1 MLEKLIHLTYLLK
14 DFIALKAEVDKL
26 AINKLTNVPN
36 SLINL
41 KTKVDNLDVG
51 KIKTFPVD
59 LKRLSDV
66 VDNDVIKNTKFNALK
81 TKVNNLDEK
90 IPDATILIHTY
101 QYKTDQQNQRKE
113 ISDVDKR
120 IPHTSTLVTTSVL
133 NTNTGEVD
141 DKIPNISNL
150 VTTTDLNTKI
160 SKAENKIPDNS
171 KNITTLEFNKLTA
184 ESFEVRLKQTNLL
197 SKTYLNNK
205 LTSFN
210 R

>member
-1 MLEKLIHLTYLLK
+1 M
-14 DFIALKAEVDKL
+14 
-26 AINKLTNVPN
+26 
-36 SLINL
+36 
-41 KTKVDNLDVG
+41 
-51 KIKTFPVD
+51 
-59 LKRLSDV
+59 
-66 VDNDVIKNTKFNALK
+66 
-81 TKVNNLDEK
+81 
-90 IPDATILIHTY
+90 
-101 QYKTDQQNQRKE
+101 
-113 ISDVDKR
+113 
-120 IPHTSTLVTTSVL
+120 TTSVL

-141 DKIPNISNL
+141 NKIPNISNL

>member
-1 MLEKLIHLTYLLK
+1 MT
-14 DFIALKAEVDKL
+14 A
-26 AINKLTNVPN
+26 
-36 SLINL
+36 
-41 KTKVDNLDVG
+41 
-51 KIKTFPVD
+51 
-59 LKRLSDV
+59 
-66 VDNDVIKNTKFNALK
+66 
-81 TKVNNLDEK
+81 
-90 IPDATILIHTY
+90 
-101 QYKTDQQNQRKE
+101 
-113 ISDVDKR
+113 
-120 IPHTSTLVTTSVL
+120 SVL

-141 DKIPNISNL
+141 DKIPYISNL